1 MAETKVA
8 PYGSWKSPIT
18 SDLIVKGSIGVGQV
32 ALDGDRIYWSEMRP
46 SEGGRSAIVRH
57 TPNGKT
63 EDVTPHPFNARTRVH
78 EYGGGDYTV
87 ADGAVYFSNFAD
99 QRLYKQTPNSQP
111 EAITPATEMRYADM
125 VIDGERGR
133 IITVREDH
141 TGAGEAV
148 NALVGINL
156 EDGENARVLVS
167 GNDFYSSPR
176 LSSDGKRL
184 AWLTWNHPN
193 MPWDGTE
200 LWIGEI
206 DEDGA
211 LTNTNQIAGGVE
223 ESIFQPEWSPD
234 GTLYFVS
241 DRSNWWNIYRAG
253 RDGKVEAVH
262 ERGAEFGQPQW
273 LFGFSMYA
281 FSSPAT
287 IVCAYI
293 ERDGTHL
300 A

>member
-1 MAETKVA
+1 
-8 PYGSWKSPIT
+8 
-18 SDLIVKGSIGVGQV
+18 
-32 ALDGDRIYWSEMRP
+32 
-46 SEGGRSAIVRH
+46 
-57 TPNGKT
+57 
-63 EDVTPHPFNARTRVH
+63 NARTRVH

-87 ADGAVYFSNFAD
+87 ADGVVYFSNFAD

-125 VIDGERGR
+125 IIDGERGR

-176 LSSDGKRL
+176 LSPNGKHL

-200 LWIGEI
+200 LWVGEI
-206 DEDGA
+206 NEDGT
-211 LTNTNQIAGGVE
+211 LTNMNQIAGGVE

-241 DRSNWWNIYRAG
+241 DRSGWWNLYR
-253 RDGKVEAVH
+253 RNDDGSIEALS
-262 ERGAEFGQPQW
+262 EMQAEFGMPQW
-273 LFGFSMYA
+273 VFGMSMYA
-281 FSSPAT
+281 FESEER
-287 IVCAYI
+287 IICAYI
-293 ERDGTHL
+293 EKGSSRL
-300 A
+300 ASLDTRARKFETINTPYTDITSLHASRGRAIFRGGSPREPAAIVQMDLSNGKTETLRRSIDLEID